1 MKTFYLHIE
10 ILKTE
15 ETIQDDRD
23 RKHGKHQV
31 QLRTRAEQDEKK
43 SLRKQ
48 L

>member
-10 ILKTE
+10 IMKTE
-15 ETIQDDRD
+15 EAIQDDRE
-23 RKHGKHQV
+23 RKCGKHPV
-31 QLRTRAEQDEKK
+31 QLRMRTEQDEKK